1 MLTGVM
7 NARSKL
13 VVLIGYGLKLP
24 ARFFTASLSALTA
37 TGGGSS
43 GRRVASGGIATAI
56 FVSADAMTSQAWSIL
71 TTRVSERLSG
81 SRSSTVVNPTTATA
95 AKTGPP

>member
-1 MLTGVM
+1 M
-7 NARSKL
+7 NAMSKL
-13 VVLIGYGLKLP
+13 VVLIGYGLRLP

-43 GRRVASGGIATAI
+43 GRGVAAGGIAPAI
-56 FVSADAMTSQAWSIL
+56 FFSADAMTAQAWAIL

-81 SRSSTVVNPTTATA
+81 SRSSTVVNPIRAPA
-95 AKTGPP
+95 VKTGPPELA